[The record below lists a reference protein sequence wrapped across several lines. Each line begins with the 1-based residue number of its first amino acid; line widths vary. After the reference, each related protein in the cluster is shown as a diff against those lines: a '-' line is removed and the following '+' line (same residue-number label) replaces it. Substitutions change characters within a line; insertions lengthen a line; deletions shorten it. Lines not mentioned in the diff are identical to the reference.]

1 MNKKSLNKVSLIGEF
16 DARVWAKEFVRIFTK
31 TRLGR
36 AGIDEQSMI
45 EWFANA
51 IMAGYDHHRWNDE
64 KKECLAT
71 LNLPE
76 IKELE
81 SLAEEFK
88 LLPVWPG
95 DQRMGDALTVRRI
108 KHEAS
113 LILSAFQSLK
123 KKLEECK

>member
-45 EWFANA
+45 EWFA
-51 IMAGYDHHRWNDE
+51 
-64 KKECLAT
+64 
-71 LNLPE
+71 
-76 IKELE
+76 KELE